1 MRRLLLALLLV
12 VSVPARADEIVS
24 VTPKWVTHGQEFVIT
39 GDFATLAA
47 AAKSPR
53 VFAVSAD
60 YPGSIRFDV
69 QSVSSTELRVVATRL
84 PRRRQ
89 PMVGTAWRLWVVPPK
104 GAGEP
109 LEAPTDITP
118 TPPSLN
124 SISTGFGA
132 PGEVIELD
140 VVGLGTT
147 EPTVRFGDRK
157 AKLVRGVRPL
167 QAIVPPLASGAYG
180 VWISNA
186 IGAIGR
192 YAPFVVLPSEC
203 PSLAASLNGRP
214 AFEGDAEYD
223 LLQRHLFS
231 CEREGPGC
239 ARAIQAGFFDASP
252 ALLDPGEDF
261 VATVHVSYSEGEG
274 TIWEPPPRWTSSDSD
289 EVTFRADGPS
299 GPIRGFFASDLAPES
314 PSAGGSLRI
323 LASFCALLR

>member
-24 VTPKWVTHGQEFVIT
+24 VTPEWVTHGQELVIT

-53 VFAVSAD
+53 VFAVSED
-60 YPGSIRFDV
+60 YPGSIRFAV

-84 PRRRQ
+84 PRRGQ
-89 PMVGTAWRLWVVPPK
+89 PIVGTEWRLWVVPRK

-109 LEAPTDITP
+109 LEAPTDIAP
-118 TPPSLN
+118 TPPSLT

-140 VVGLGTT
+140 VEGLGTAR
-147 EPTVRFGDRK
+147 PTVTFGDRK
-157 AKLVRGVRPL
+157 AKLVRDMMPL
-167 QAIVPPLASGAYG
+167 HVIVPSVPSGGYTVG
-180 VWISNA
+180 VSNA
-186 IGAIGR
+186 IGASGR
-192 YAPFVVLPSEC
+192 YAQFVVLPSEC
-203 PSLAASLNGRP
+203 PSLAASLNGRL
-214 AFEGDAEYD
+214 AYEGDAEYD

-239 ARAIQAGFFDASP
+239 ARTIQAGFFDASP

-274 TIWEPPPRWTSSDSD
+274 TIWEPPPRWTSSDSSI
-289 EVTFRADGPS
+289 TFRAEGPS
-299 GPIRGFFASDLAPES
+299 GPIRGFLTAALAPES
-314 PSAGGSLRI
+314 PSARGSLRI
-323 LASFCALLR
+323 LASFCSVLR